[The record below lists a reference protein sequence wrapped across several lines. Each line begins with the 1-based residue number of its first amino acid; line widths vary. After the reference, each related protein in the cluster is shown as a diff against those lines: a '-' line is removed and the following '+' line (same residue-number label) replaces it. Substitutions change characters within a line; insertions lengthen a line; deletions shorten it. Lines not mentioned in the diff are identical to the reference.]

1 MDIDTDGELLAAGF
15 HVILRLR
22 YCWHCSSHGACCVI
36 IMPSPRSNAMALW
49 HGGGG
54 GEGSAWTAAGA
65 GPSSE

>member
-1 MDIDTDGELLAAGF
+1 MGIDMVGEPLAAGPGF

-22 YCWHCSSHGACCVI
+22 YCWHCSSHGACCLI
-36 IMPSPRSNAMALW
+36 IMPSPRSNATALW

-54 GEGSAWTAAGA
+54 SAWNTAGA